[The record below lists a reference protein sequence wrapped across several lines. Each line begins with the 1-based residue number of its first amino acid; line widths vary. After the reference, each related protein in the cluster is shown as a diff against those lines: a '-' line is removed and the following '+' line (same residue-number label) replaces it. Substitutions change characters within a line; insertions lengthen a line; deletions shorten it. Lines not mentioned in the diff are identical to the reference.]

1 MSFLAAAI
9 QLQSTADEEANW
21 ARVRELIS
29 RAASCGADFVA
40 TPENTNFLGPHH
52 AKVEKAESLDG
63 PTCGRFAELAARLG
77 LHLLVGSF
85 NERGDDERCYNTSV
99 LFGPDGSRL
108 AVYRKIHLF
117 DVNVSPA
124 VSFTESASIIPG
136 NQPVVASTDL
146 GAIGMTV
153 CYDLRFPEIYRLL
166 VDQGAEI
173 LTIPSAFTLMTGK
186 DHWYPL
192 LRARAIENQAYVIA
206 PAQSG
211 KHDDEG
217 LRHSYGHSLIVDPWG
232 QVVATAS
239 EGPGVALAEID
250 LQMVAKTRAA
260 MPVRDHRR
268 L

>member
-1 MSFLAAAI
+1 
-9 QLQSTADEEANW
+9 
-21 ARVRELIS
+21 
-29 RAASCGADFVA
+29 
-40 TPENTNFLGPHH
+40 
-52 AKVEKAESLDG
+52 
-63 PTCGRFAELAARLG
+63 
-77 LHLLVGSF
+77 
-85 NERGDDERCYNTSV
+85 
-99 LFGPDGSRL
+99 
-108 AVYRKIHLF
+108 
-117 DVNVSPA
+117 
-124 VSFTESASIIPG
+124 
-136 NQPVVASTDL
+136 
-146 GAIGMTV
+146 MTV